1 MFIKLVSL
9 ELFLTRDRVKTMT
22 SRFDLVRHIVVG
34 VPEQGR
40 AWSEPSVARKMGE
53 GGADNSKR
61 TVMCNATWVGV
72 DYSFVC
78 LVH

>member
-9 ELFLTRDRVKTMT
+9 ELFLTRDRVKSMT
-22 SRFDLVRHIVVG
+22 TRFHLVRQIVVG

-53 GGADNSKR
+53 GGAG
-61 TVMCNATWVGV
+61 NAPKP
-72 DYSFVC
+72 
-78 LVH
+78 